1 MDLAFQQLQ
10 GLWQRPLA
18 AARRAPH
25 LTDGYGVVIALTANE
40 CAICATSRRW
50 AGRRF
55 RSFDGPDSQRTS
67 LSRLS
72 GRNGAR
78 AITTCSPTVPWS
90 AAS

>member
-1 MDLAFQQLQ
+1 MLVHGFTAEMLIELVTARLATAQTE
-10 GLWQRPLA
+10 RM
-18 AARRAPH
+18 
-25 LTDGYGVVIALTANE
+25 VVGGSKSSAFA
-40 CAICATSRRW
+40 SRRW

>member
-40 CAICATSRRW
+40 CAICATSSGGSSPVSPVFPERLGVR
-50 AGRRF
+50 AVSFALHARRF
-55 RSFDGPDSQRTS
+55 DP
-67 LSRLS
+67 RL
-72 GRNGAR
+72 A
-78 AITTCSPTVPWS
+78 
-90 AAS
+90 